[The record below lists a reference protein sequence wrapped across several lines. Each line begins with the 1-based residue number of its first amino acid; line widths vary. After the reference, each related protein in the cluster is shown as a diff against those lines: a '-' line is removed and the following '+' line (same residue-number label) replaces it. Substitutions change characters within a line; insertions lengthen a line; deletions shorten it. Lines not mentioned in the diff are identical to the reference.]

1 MIVRRS
7 SVPTQPDDVCFNKGA
22 IIERSIRRVRE
33 EYAADPA
40 LKNLTHV
47 DALTLNLER
56 ACQAAID
63 LAMHLVARDHLGM
76 PQSSSDAFRVLA
88 GAKYISDDCC
98 RAMMAMT
105 GFRNIAIH
113 QYQEMDMGI
122 LDRIAKDGW
131 RSLVDFSHELGLDL
145 KP

>member
-1 MIVRRS
+1 MPIL
-7 SVPTQPDDVCFNKGA
+7 PDDVCLNKGA
-22 IIERSIRRVRE
+22 IIERAIRRMQE

-40 LKNLTHV
+40 LRSFTHI

-56 ACQAAID
+56 ACQAGID
-63 LAMHLVARDHLGM
+63 MAMHLVARDHLGM
-76 PQSSSDAFRVLA
+76 PQSSADAFRVLA
-88 GAKYISDDCC
+88 QAGLISQESC

-113 QYQEMDMGI
+113 AYQEMDMDV
-122 LDRIAKDGW
+122 LRKIATVDW
-131 RSLVDFSHELGLDL
+131 QSLVSFARECGLAL

>member
-1 MIVRRS
+1 M
-7 SVPTQPDDVCFNKGA
+7 PTLPDDVCFNKGA

-33 EYAADPA
+33 EYAADPT
-40 LKNLTHV
+40 LHNITHV

-76 PQSSSDAFRVLA
+76 PQSSSDSFRVLA
-88 GAKYISDDCC
+88 QAKYISEESC
-98 RAMMAMT
+98 RAMVAMT

-113 QYQEMDMGI
+113 EYQEMDMAI
-122 LDRIAKDGW
+122 LAGIAKDGW
-131 RSLVDFSHELGLDL
+131 CSLVTFARETGIEI
-145 KP
+145 KPY

>member
-1 MIVRRS
+1 
-7 SVPTQPDDVCFNKGA
+7 VPTLPDDVCFNKGA

-33 EYAADPA
+33 EYAADPS
-40 LKNLTHV
+40 LQNITHV

-76 PQSSSDAFRVLA
+76 PQSSSDSFRVLA
-88 GAKYISDDCC
+88 QSKYISEESC
-98 RAMMAMT
+98 RAMVAMT

-113 QYQEMDMGI
+113 EYQEMDMVI
-122 LDRIAKDGW
+122 LSGIAKDGW
-131 RSLVDFSHELGLDL
+131 NSLVTFARETGLDI

>member
-1 MIVRRS
+1 MPIL
-7 SVPTQPDDVCFNKGA
+7 PDDVCFNKGA

-40 LKNLTHV
+40 LQNITHV

-76 PQSSSDAFRVLA
+76 PQSSSDSFRVLA
-88 GAKYISDDCC
+88 QAKYISEDSC

-113 QYQEMDMGI
+113 EYQEMDMAI
-122 LDRIAKDGW
+122 LAGIAKDGW
-131 RSLVDFSHELGLDL
+131 HSLVTFAREAGLDI

>member
-1 MIVRRS
+1 ML
-7 SVPTQPDDVCFNKGA
+7 TLPDDVCLNKGA
-22 IIERSIRRVRE
+22 IIERSIRRVRA
-33 EYAADPA
+33 EYAADPT
-40 LKNLTHV
+40 LHNITHV

-76 PQSSSDAFRVLA
+76 PQSSSDSFRVLA
-88 GAKYISDDCC
+88 QAKYISEKSC
-98 RAMMAMT
+98 RAMVAMT

-113 QYQEMDMGI
+113 EYQEMDMAI
-122 LDRIAKDGW
+122 LAGIAKDGW
-131 RSLVDFSHELGLDL
+131 CSLVTFARETGIEI

>member
-1 MIVRRS
+1 MPI
-7 SVPTQPDDVCFNKGA
+7 PPDDVVLNKGA
-22 IIERSIRRVRE
+22 IIERSIRRLRE
-33 EYAADPA
+33 EYAADPT
-40 LKNLTHV
+40 LQNFTHI

-63 LAMHLVARDHLGM
+63 MAMHLVASHHLGM
-76 PQSSSDAFRVLA
+76 PQSSADAFRVLA
-88 GAKYISDDCC
+88 QAGLISQESC

-113 QYQEMDMGI
+113 AYQEMNMDI
-122 LDRIAKDGW
+122 LKKIVTEEW
-131 RSLVDFSHELGLDL
+131 QSLVVFARECGLVL

>member
-1 MIVRRS
+1 MPI
-7 SVPTQPDDVCFNKGA
+7 QPDDVCLNKGA

-33 EYAADPA
+33 EYTSDPA
-40 LKNLTHV
+40 LQNFTHI

-76 PQSSSDAFRVLA
+76 PQSSADAFRVLA
-88 GAKYISDDCC
+88 KAGAISEESC

-113 QYQEMDMGI
+113 EYQEMNMAI
-122 LDRIAKDGW
+122 LKKIATEEW
-131 RSLVDFSHELGLDL
+131 RGLLVFARECGLNL

>member
-1 MIVRRS
+1 MPI
-7 SVPTQPDDVCFNKGA
+7 PPDDVCFNKGA
-22 IIERSIRRVRE
+22 IIERYIRRMQA
-33 EYAADPA
+33 EYAADPT
-40 LKNLTHV
+40 LQNFTHI

-76 PQSSSDAFRVLA
+76 PQSSADAFRVLA
-88 GAKYISDDCC
+88 QAGRISQASC

-113 QYQEMDMGI
+113 TYQERDLTI
-122 LDRIAKDGW
+122 LRKIATEDW
-131 RSLVDFSHELGLDL
+131 HSLVAFASECGLGVR
-145 KP
+145 P

>member
-1 MIVRRS
+1 MMSVSIKVRLS
-7 SVPTQPDDVCFNKGA
+7 SGQF
-22 IIERSIRRVRE
+22 RRVRE
-33 EYAADPA
+33 EYAADPT
-40 LKNLTHV
+40 LHNITHV

-76 PQSSSDAFRVLA
+76 PQSSSDSFRVLA
-88 GAKYISDDCC
+88 QAKYISEQSC
-98 RAMMAMT
+98 RAMVAMT

-113 QYQEMDMGI
+113 EYQEMDMAI
-122 LDRIAKDGW
+122 LAGIAKDGW
-131 RSLVDFSHELGLDL
+131 CSLVTFARETGIEI

>member
-1 MIVRRS
+1 MPI
-7 SVPTQPDDVCFNKGA
+7 QPDDVCLNKGA
-22 IIERSIRRVRE
+22 IIERSIRRMRE
-33 EYAADPA
+33 EAAADPA
-40 LKNLTHV
+40 LQNFTHI

-76 PQSSSDAFRVLA
+76 PQSSADAFRILA
-88 GAKYISDDCC
+88 QAGLISQESC

-105 GFRNIAIH
+105 GFRNVAIH
-113 QYQEMDMGI
+113 AYQEMNLDI
-122 LDRIAKDGW
+122 LKKIAAVEW
-131 RSLVDFSHELGLDL
+131 QSLVVFARECGLSL